1 MHINEILIGP
11 PSLKIE
17 YKIGKRRKSDII
29 VSISNPNKLIKFLNF
44 KKAFSPQEY
53 FKKEL

>member
-17 YKIGKRRKSDII
+17 YKIGKNIRVNGKYFNFILKLFAVPKAI
-29 VSISNPNKLIKFLNF
+29 VKRLNI
-44 KKAFSPQEY
+44 PT
-53 FKKEL
+53 